1 MFPVRGSTRVSQ
13 MVVQKGFWGPY
24 RFRLPNFRDFGF
36 QGAGFKV
43 FFFLKRLFFQVS
55 SRSSREIPVRK
66 AKAGRFQGSR
76 V

>member
-43 FFFLKRLFFQVS
+43 FFF
-55 SRSSREIPVRK
+55 
-66 AKAGRFQGSR
+66 
-76 V
+76 